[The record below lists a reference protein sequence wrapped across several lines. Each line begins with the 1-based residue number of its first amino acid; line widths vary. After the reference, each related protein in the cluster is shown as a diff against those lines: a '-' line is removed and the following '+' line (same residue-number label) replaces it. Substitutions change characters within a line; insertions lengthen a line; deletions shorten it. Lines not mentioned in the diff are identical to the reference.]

1 MYDSRRLMKE
11 EASRR
16 VEKKGRN
23 DRGDRGDA
31 RHKSE
36 DREEKDQKRKRS
48 SKWDADTFEPTAA
61 PMPSMPTVMMEPML
75 LKPALCVNF
84 VNGHCTRGD
93 ACVEAHSLRELAPGG
108 IKPRLCPDFMLP
120 GGCPRQTMC
129 LYAHS
134 REELP
139 GGYKVTLC
147 TRYVQGNC
155 ASAKMCKRAHGEQ
168 EKAWFTEFMQPP
180 GEVGLQPGGD
190 EQRRMATEPKAS
202 GTLSGPLPVGLRS
215 VTTGA
220 ADLTNSQARLGLT
233 PAMPFVPKRPKAP
246 SYTPRL
252 NLAKL
257 PATMKA
263 PALLQA
269 LAETQTVAAMMK
281 RGGVF
286 AKGASA
292 LAAPGL
298 TTSMGKASPQ
308 PPVMASPP
316 VNPKAASMLDRIAAL
331 QQAASR
337 GVCLQ
342 FQMGKCTG
350 EGCLLAHEIS

>member
-1 MYDSRRLMKE
+1 MAEDG
-11 EASRR
+11 RR
-16 VEKKGRN
+16 VEEGRY
-23 DRGDRGDA
+23 DRGDRGAA
-31 RHKSE
+31 RRKSE
-36 DREEKDQKRKRS
+36 DREENTQRRKRS
-48 SKWDADTFEPTAA
+48 SKWDADTLEPPTA
-61 PMPSMPTVMMEPML
+61 PMDAMPIVMMAPML

-93 ACVEAHSLRELAPGG
+93 ACVEAHGLRELAPGG
-108 IKPRLCPDFMLP
+108 IKPRICPSFMMP

-155 ASAKMCKRAHGEQ
+155 ASAKMCKRAHGEE

-180 GEVGLQPGGD
+180 GEVGLERGGD
-190 EQRRMATEPKAS
+190 DQRRMAPDPKLS
-202 GTLSGPLPVGLRS
+202 GILSGPLPVGPRS
-215 VTTGA
+215 MTG
-220 ADLTNSQARLGLT
+220 Q
-233 PAMPFVPKRPKAP
+233 PAVPFIPKRPKAP
-246 SYTPRL
+246 SYTPKL

-263 PALLQA
+263 A
-269 LAETQTVAAMMK
+269 AETQTAAGMMK
-281 RGGVF
+281 RGGIF
-286 AKGASA
+286 AKGAPA

-298 TTSMGKASPQ
+298 TTSMAKGSPQ

-316 VNPKAASMLDRIAAL
+316 VNPKAASMLDRLAAL

-342 FQMGKCTG
+342 FKMGKCTG
-350 EGCLLAHEIS
+350 EGCLLSHDIS